1 MNKASLKAK
10 LIPRIEKETEMP
22 NIKSQIKRDASSK
35 AAHEKN
41 NADKSRVRTA
51 CKKVTA
57 AVEAGNVEEAAK
69 LLAEAIS
76 ILDKAAQ
83 SGLLKKNTVDRK
95 KAALQKA
102 VASVK

>member
-1 MNKASLKAK
+1 
-10 LIPRIEKETEMP
+10 MP

-41 NADKSRVRTA
+41 SADKSRVRTA
-51 CKKVTA
+51 CKKVIVA
-57 AVEAGNVEEAAK
+57 AEAGNAEEAAK
-69 LLAEAIS
+69 LLAEAVS
-76 ILDKAAQ
+76 LLDKAAQ
-83 SGLLKKNTVDRK
+83 SGLLKKNTVTRK